1 MKAWRCFA
9 GLFSICIITFA
20 LQGCGGGGGG
30 ESVALPPPTITDING
45 GITGSGTV
53 GSLFIIDGN
62 NFGNLSAPAAGFSVD
77 FRDTTTN
84 AVVASAPVNYAAG
97 NWTNTIIKGTVP
109 NAPGITAGT
118 IYKVTVTTTSGT
130 TSGVNFLVVASVAF
144 SPSTIT
150 WSTAATLPVAKQGF
164 PTIIAPVFRSFTSS
178 TKPVFKSFTSATN
191 YVYTLGG
198 NTSTATAP
206 DKSANVASVF
216 LNKMVNATGALAD
229 PSWTATTPLPDK
241 RGFATGVL
249 ANTFNSKATG
259 YGTLYVLGGLDG
271 TGNATSTVYVASIS
285 SDGTLPASGTGSWT
299 TTTQLPQPLFA
310 AAAVIF
316 HNRLYVVGGNNSTG
330 APVANVYS
338 AVINSDGTLGS
349 WQTLADLPTPLA
361 YHQMVTVGGFLYV
374 LGGDNAAVDPITN
387 VASLSEQDSI
397 YFGQINLLDGSLAT
411 WTKNSSGMGKARE
424 KFTAVAAGDAVVVTG
439 GLYNGS
445 PGSSESRYGTINT
458 DGSLTPFAGATG
470 TNTISTAGGYNPY
483 NHSTAYFV
491 DNSGNPHI
499 LILGGAD
506 VATGLLHP
514 EVWYQL

>member
-1 MKAWRCFA
+1 MKASRCFVA
-9 GLFSICIITFA
+9 LFSICIIAFV

-30 ESVALPPPTITDING
+30 GATLPPPTITDING
-45 GITGSGTV
+45 GISGSGTA

-84 AVVASAPVNYAAG
+84 AVVASASVDYAAG
-97 NWTNTIIKGTVP
+97 NWTNTIIKATVP
-109 NAPGITAGT
+109 NGLTAGT
-118 IYKVTVTTTSGT
+118 FYKVTVTTTSGT
-130 TSGVNFLVVASVAF
+130 TASVNFLVVASVAF

-150 WSTAATLPVAKQGF
+150 WSTAAALPQAKQGF
-164 PTIIAPVFRSFTSS
+164 PTIIAPVFQSFTSAA
-178 TKPVFKSFTSATN
+178 KPVFQSSTSATN
-191 YVYTLGG
+191 YVYTFGG
-198 NTSTATAP
+198 NTSTAAAP
-206 DKSANVASVF
+206 DKTANVASVY
-216 LNKMVNATGALAD
+216 LNTMVNATGALAD
-229 PSWTATTPLPDK
+229 PNWTATTPLPDK
-241 RGFATGVL
+241 RGFAAAVL
-249 ANTFNSKATG
+249 ANIFNSKATG

-271 TGNATSTVYVASIS
+271 TGAATSTVYVASIS

-299 TTTQLPQPLFA
+299 TTTPLPQPLFA

-330 APVANVYS
+330 APVAKVYS
-338 AVINSDGTLGS
+338 AAINSDKTLGS

-374 LGGDNAAVDPITN
+374 LGGDNTAVDPITN
-387 VASLSEQDSI
+387 VASSSEQDSV
-397 YFGQINLLDGSLAT
+397 YFSQINLNNGTLAT
-411 WTKNSSGMGKARE
+411 WTNNSSGMGKARE

-445 PGSSESRYGTINT
+445 PGSSESRYGTINST

-499 LILGGAD
+499 LVLGGAD
-506 VATGLLHP
+506 VATGLLHT
-514 EVWYQL
+514 EVWYQH

>member
-1 MKAWRCFA
+1 MAATRTVRPGLEKASR
-9 GLFSICIITFA
+9 
-20 LQGCGGGGGG
+20 
-30 ESVALPPPTITDING
+30 VPPASITDING
-45 GITGSGTV
+45 GISGSGTV

-84 AVVASAPVNYAAG
+84 AVVASASVNYAAG

-109 NAPGITAGT
+109 NGLTAGT
-118 IYKVTVTTTSGT
+118 FYKVTVTTTSGT
-130 TSGVNFLVVASVAF
+130 TAGVNFLVVASVAF

-150 WSTAATLPVAKQGF
+150 WSAAVALPQAKQGF
-164 PTIIAPVFRSFTSS
+164 PTIIAPVFQSFTSGA
-178 TKPVFKSFTSATN
+178 KPVFKSFTSATN

-198 NTSTATAP
+198 NTSTAAAP
-206 DKSANVASVF
+206 DKSANVASVY

-229 PSWTATTPLPDK
+229 PNWTATTPLPDK
-241 RGFATGVL
+241 RGFAAAVL

-271 TGNATSTVYVASIS
+271 TGAATSTVYVASIS

-299 TTTQLPQPLFA
+299 TTTPLPQPLFA
-310 AAAVIF
+310 AAAAIF
-316 HNRLYVVGGNNSTG
+316 HNRLYVVGGNDRTG
-330 APVANVYS
+330 APVAKVYS
-338 AVINSDGTLGS
+338 AVINKDKTLGS

-374 LGGDNAAVDPITN
+374 LGGDSTAVDPITN
-387 VASLSEQDSI
+387 VASSSEQDSV
-397 YFGQINLLDGSLAT
+397 YFGQVNLQDGSLAT
-411 WTKNSSGMGKARE
+411 WTNNSSGMGKGRE

-439 GLYNGS
+439 GLYSGS

-458 DGSLTPFAGATG
+458 NGSLTPFAGATG

-506 VATGLLHP
+506 VATGLLHT
-514 EVWYQL
+514 EVWYQH